1 MCTPAAAPEAKACQ
15 ATIRITATVIITTTT
30 TTTMM
35 FIITSII
42 AVTIIRMMIDNY

>member
-30 TTTMM
+30 TTMM